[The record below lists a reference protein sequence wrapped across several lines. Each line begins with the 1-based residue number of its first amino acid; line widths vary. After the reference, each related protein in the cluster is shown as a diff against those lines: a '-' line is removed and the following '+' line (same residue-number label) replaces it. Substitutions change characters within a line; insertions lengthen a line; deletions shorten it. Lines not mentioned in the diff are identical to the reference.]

1 VLAQVAQ
8 TQEALRQQQAVQEH
22 HQASTEARQPV
33 QVAVAVQTKTRA
45 VPVALVVVA
54 QVAVAELTQ

>member
-1 VLAQVAQ
+1 VQAQQAQ
-8 TQEALRQQQAVQEH
+8 TQEALHQQQAVQEH
-22 HQASTEARQPV
+22 HQASTEALQPV
-33 QVAVAVQTKTRA
+33 QVAVAVQTKTQA